1 MTPTMWMKLLQYGAP
16 ALAVIALLL
25 WVDNRGYDRGAAAAK
40 KTCIETTVPAAEAV
54 VQARCDILTNAT
66 KEENDALT
74 HNLNRLR
81 STYDR
86 LRQKPSAACV
96 PIAITRTGDA
106 RPDATAKHTERMG
119 VSTEWLDLAFYNA
132 ATDIE
137 RGESCQRQLRRIYEL
152 NGAAK

>member
-1 MTPTMWMKLLQYGAP
+1 MTPSMWMKLLQYGAP

-25 WVDNRGYDRGAAAAK
+25 WVDNRGYDRGHDAAEY
-40 KTCIETTVPAAEAV
+40 TCRILTVPNAKDEMRK
-54 VQARCDILTNAT
+54 QCEILTNAT

-81 STYDR
+81 GTYDR
-86 LRQKPSAACV
+86 LRQKPTAACV
-96 PIAITRTGDA
+96 PIAVTRTGDA

-137 RGESCQRQLRRIYEL
+137 RGESCQRQLARIYEL